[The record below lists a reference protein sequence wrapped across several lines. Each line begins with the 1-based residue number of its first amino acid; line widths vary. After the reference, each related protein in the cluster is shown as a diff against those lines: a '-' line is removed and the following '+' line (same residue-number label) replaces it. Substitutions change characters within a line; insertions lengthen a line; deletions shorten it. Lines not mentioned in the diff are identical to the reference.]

1 MQTLSNPAAETAEVN
16 HQAGVLKVLL
26 VEDSPFQ
33 QHVVSFILQQL
44 GHSVNIASD
53 GFDALSAVQREH
65 HDVIL
70 MDCQMNL
77 MDGFEATRLIKEVLR
92 STNKQI
98 PIIGVSANLTA
109 EECFAAGMD
118 DFLRKPVKKQIL
130 KAILSRW
137 SRQITSD

>member
-1 MQTLSNPAAETAEVN
+1 MQAFSTTALAKTEVI
-16 HQAGVLKVLL
+16 HQAAVLNVLL

-33 QHVVSFILQQL
+33 QHVVSFLLQQL
-44 GHSVNIASD
+44 GHSVSIASD

-70 MDCQMNL
+70 MDCQMSL
-77 MDGFEATRLIKEVLR
+77 MDGFEATRLIKEILR
-92 STNKQI
+92 STNKHI

-137 SRQITSD
+137 SRQNH